1 VNVSCVTGATG
12 FVGAHVARLL
22 TEHCERTRVT
32 YRDEGRLERL
42 AGVDVEPVKADVL
55 DRGALRRAV
64 RGCDV
69 VFHTAG
75 YVGSRPVDRVWQL
88 NALAPRLVVEA
99 CAAEGV
105 PRIVHT
111 SSVAAL
117 GRAPEGE
124 AADEATVYRGG
135 GFGLAYGDAKHEG
148 EAEAL
153 AAGAR
158 LGVEVVVVNPSYV
171 LGVPVDRD
179 QPGETS
185 TRVVGNFLLGKL
197 PAVVDGSTNVVDV
210 EDVAAG
216 HLLAAERGAPG
227 QRYVLGGYN
236 LTWVELIDRLADAS
250 GVRRPLLVLPRE
262 VGGLARL
269 QGELHVPGPIA
280 PEAFALMAQNW
291 RATSRKA
298 KRELGYRTRTL
309 DRTIGATVDW
319 YGELIERGLVKREGR
334 SALSVAAAGMRAA
347 ERVGLVRGLRAAE
360 GYVGR
365 RLVAGT

>member
-1 VNVSCVTGATG
+1 MSVSCVTGATG
-12 FVGAHVARLL
+12 FVGAHVAALL
-22 TEHCERTRVT
+22 AARGGRTRVT
-32 YRDEGRLERL
+32 YRDESRLERL
-42 AGVDVEPVKADVL
+42 REVELDPVRADVL
-55 DRGALRRAV
+55 DRGALRRAF

-75 YVGSRPVDRVWQL
+75 YVGSRPVERVWQM

-99 CAAEGV
+99 AAAEGV
-105 PRIVHT
+105 RRVVHT

-124 AADEATVYRGG
+124 ASDESTVYRGG

-158 LGVEVVVVNPSYV
+158 LGVEVVVVNPAYV

-197 PAVVDGSTNVVDV
+197 PAVVDGATNVVDV

-216 HLLAAERGAPG
+216 HLAAADKGKPG

-262 VGGLARL
+262 VGGLARI
-269 QGELHVPGPIA
+269 QGELGLPGPIA

-291 RATSRKA
+291 RASSRKA
-298 KRELGYRTRTL
+298 KRELGYRTRPL
-309 DRTIGATVDW
+309 DQTVAASVEW
-319 YGELIERGLVKREGR
+319 YRELIERGLVRRDGR
-334 SALSVAAAGMRAA
+334 SALSMAAAGMRAA
-347 ERVGLVRGLRAAE
+347 ERVGVVRGLRAAE